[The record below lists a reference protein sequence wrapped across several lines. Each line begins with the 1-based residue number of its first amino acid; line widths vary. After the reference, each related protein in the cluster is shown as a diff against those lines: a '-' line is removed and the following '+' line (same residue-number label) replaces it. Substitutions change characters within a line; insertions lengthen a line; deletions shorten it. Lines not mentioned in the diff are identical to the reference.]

1 MGRRRLDP
9 CSRNARK
16 GEKIFS
22 SIIGTGLKL
31 ATGSSGR
38 GRSASNGGCMVIVV
52 FVLLAFIFSCVDY
65 EKKYEYRLHQFDYK
79 NAIQIKGTTQKIP
92 QIEFLTFVGGFDT
105 IAIKVKGKKPINM
118 PIQSE
123 NLKKNEHEY
132 VTFYNSTD
140 YYTDF
145 RFSLMSKENIIYGYA
160 DSSNRGKIEALQGDK
175 FLLFER
181 NDNIY
186 IYPYDEE
193 KEKRESEKRKK
204 NAKKRQQEED
214 YFYDE

>member
-105 IAIKVKGKKPINM
+105 IAIKVKGKKPKNI
-118 PIQSE
+118 PIRS
-123 NLKKNEHEY
+123 
-132 VTFYNSTD
+132 
-140 YYTDF
+140 
-145 RFSLMSKENIIYGYA
+145 
-160 DSSNRGKIEALQGDK
+160 SSNRGTIEALQGDNL
-175 FLLFER
+175 LLFER

-193 KEKRESEKRKK
+193 KEKHENEKHQK
-204 NAKKRQQEED
+204 NAEKRQQED
-214 YFYDE
+214 YFYE

>member
-16 GEKIFS
+16 GEKIFRS
-22 SIIGTGLKL
+22 FIGTGLKL

-38 GRSASNGGCMVIVV
+38 GRSASNSGCMVTIV
-52 FVLLAFIFSCVDY
+52 FVLLVFVFSCVDY
-65 EKKYEYRLHQFDYK
+65 EKKYEYRLHQFDYE

-105 IAIKVKGKKPINM
+105 IAIKVKGKKPKNI
-118 PIQSE
+118 PIRSE
-123 NLKKNEHEY
+123 YLKKNEHES
-132 VTFYNSTD
+132 VTFYNSID

-145 RFSLMSKENIIYGYA
+145 RFSLISKENIIYGYA
-160 DSSNRGKIEALQGDK
+160 DSSNKGKIEALQGDN

-193 KEKRESEKRKK
+193 KEKRENEKHQK
-204 NAKKRQQEED
+204 NAEKRQQEGD
-214 YFYDE
+214 YFYE

>member
-105 IAIKVKGKKPINM
+105 IAIKVKGKKTKNIPIR
-118 PIQSE
+118 SE
-123 NLKKNEHEY
+123 YLKKNEHES
-132 VTFYNSTD
+132 VTFYNSMD

-145 RFSLMSKENIIYGYA
+145 RFSLISKENIIYGYA
-160 DSSNRGKIEALQGDK
+160 DSSNRGTIEALQGDN

-193 KEKRESEKRKK
+193 KEKHENEKHQK
-204 NAKKRQQEED
+204 NAEKRQQED
-214 YFYDE
+214 YFYE